1 MQTLSSLPLTSKS
14 MWVSSSS
21 HPLSFTC
28 QTPELCPNFRL
39 LSKLPE
45 SARSISDCTHSDHHV
60 NREFCLASK
69 LTSDNCRASAAVS
82 GRRRL
87 HGCLLGLGSGQLQSR
102 QQLTAR

>member
-1 MQTLSSLPLTSKS
+1 MSSSVLLTSKS

-39 LSKLPE
+39 RSKLPE
-45 SARSISDCTHSDHHV
+45 SARSISDCTHHDQHFK
-60 NREFCLASK
+60 RGFCPTSK
-69 LTSDNCRASAAVS
+69 LTSDTCEASAAVS
-82 GRRRL
+82 GGRQL
-87 HGCLLGLGSGQLQSR
+87 HGCLLGLATGRL